1 MVAEQCS
8 TQASLR
14 IQPAIGISVASGK
27 ECGEVSQTRSVRT
40 DMIRAS
46 GLQYWNSIGRECDGQ
61 RRATSCIR
69 RGCKH
74 GGYSAPCSSCRK
86 DGDRSMKKKDHPLV
100 ASQCLW
106 RRRFAPPNS
115 GCLAA
120 ARGRNFV
127 CSHTE
132 CLGRCRCTGLV
143 RGHADGFKGHVARG
157 EAMGISAD
165 RHVRGEVRDA
175 SSIVPRAHM
184 QSTPVLAEE
193 APPQPKP
200 KHRMGIR

>member
-1 MVAEQCS
+1 MHANAGDVRECMRTYNQELASLLHPVKSVARWVRHARFGQTRYERVGCS
-8 TQASLR
+8 T
-14 IQPAIGISVASGK
+14 AIVSGVNAMGSD
-27 ECGEVSQTRSVRT
+27 EHLAAFGEAANT
-40 DMIRAS
+40 A
-46 GLQYWNSIGRECDGQ
+46 G
-61 RRATSCIR
+61 A
-69 RGCKH
+69 
-74 GGYSAPCSSCRK
+74 APPVLPCRK

-120 ARGRNFV
+120 ARGQNFV
-127 CSHTE
+127 CSHAE

-165 RHVRGEVRDA
+165 RHVRGEV
-175 SSIVPRAHM
+175 
-184 QSTPVLAEE
+184 
-193 APPQPKP
+193 
-200 KHRMGIR
+200 